1 MHAPQPREFQ
11 LEPLD
16 PAAQIHE
23 FLLPGLHLRLAHLPR
38 ESVIHAPEATCAQC
52 GTTMQRIGEDVAEML
67 EYVPARFKVIRQVR
81 PKLSCACCQR
91 IVQLPAPIRP
101 IDRGIPGPG
110 LLAHVAVS
118 KFADSLPLYR
128 QAQIY
133 AREGVELERS

>member
-1 MHAPQPREFQ
+1 V
-11 LEPLD
+11 L
-16 PAAQIHE
+16 
-23 FLLPGLHLRLAHLPR
+23 
-38 ESVIHAPEATCAQC
+38 
-52 GTTMQRIGEDVAEML
+52 
-67 EYVPARFKVIRQVR
+67 ARFKVTRQVR

-128 QAQIY
+128 QA
-133 AREGVELERS
+133 